1 LTTLPCKKRFVQDSY
16 NKPRIR
22 VYGKTTGNWKTE
34 QFWGT
39 RNVRSLHKSGA
50 ALDLVKE
57 LEKYGTKCVALQEIR
72 WEDAGSTKVSQ
83 TTIFNGKC
91 EKGHKLGTGFAVHES
106 IIHSVKE
113 FRDINPRITTLT
125 IKTDNFDMVLIN
137 AHAPTEDKNEE
148 EKELFYAT
156 LEDTFSMSKG
166 DIKLVLGDFNAKIGR
181 EECHK
186 STIGN
191 YSLHSSTND
200 NGTKLIDFAL
210 GKGLVVKST
219 MFQRKDIH
227 KYTWIS
233 PNGRHKNQIDHVLIN
248 NRFKNSILNIRTLRG
263 ADMDS
268 DHLLVGIWMKVKI
281 KKYKKGNLT
290 NKGQTDINKLKDKQI
305 CKEYVECFQNII
317 KGKQLDIERNLNV
330 DKTWE
335 YVKES
340 INEASTKVLGKKV
353 SKTKR
358 SIRFVK
364 KLYKEEN

>member
-1 LTTLPCKKRFVQDSY
+1 MSAGLTTLPYKKRFVQDSY
-16 NKPRIR
+16 NKPRTR

-34 QFWGT
+34 LFWGT
-39 RNVRSLHKSGA
+39 WNVRSLHKSGA

-57 LEKYGTKCVALQEIR
+57 LEKYGTKCV
-72 WEDAGSTKVSQ
+72 
-83 TTIFNGKC
+83 
-91 EKGHKLGTGFAVHES
+91 
-106 IIHSVKE
+106 
-113 FRDINPRITTLT
+113 
-125 IKTDNFDMVLIN
+125 
-137 AHAPTEDKNEE
+137 
-148 EKELFYAT
+148 
-156 LEDTFSMSKG
+156 
-166 DIKLVLGDFNAKIGR
+166 
-181 EECHK
+181 
-186 STIGN
+186 
-191 YSLHSSTND
+191 
-200 NGTKLIDFAL
+200 
-210 GKGLVVKST
+210 KST

-233 PNGRHKNQIDHVLIN
+233 SNGRHKNQIDHVLIN

-335 YVKES
+335 HVKDS
-340 INEASTKVLGKKV
+340 IKEASTKVLGKKV
-353 SKTKR
+353 SKTKPWFNTICEEAVQR
-358 SIRFVK
+358 R
-364 KLYKEEN
+364 KLARQE